1 MVAMES
7 MLVTQEEQAGGSS
20 ANYDVELIHLAEA
33 HRDILRAGACVC
45 VCVGCCL
52 PTKTLNLNNT
62 K

>member
-20 ANYDVELIHLAEA
+20 ANYDVELIHLAKA

-45 VCVGCCL
+45 VA
-52 PTKTLNLNNT
+52 TTLIIYIF
-62 K
+62 